1 MSVILGHRG
10 ASGYAPENTLEA
22 FQLAIDM
29 GADGF
34 ELDVHLSRD
43 GELVIM
49 HDETVDRTTNGSG
62 RIQSFTLAE
71 LKRLDASNGM
81 SGFAGA
87 EIPTLEEFYG
97 LIRNTRHMVNLE
109 IKTDQIVYPGIVE
122 KIINLESKMGMEGR
136 ILYSSFN
143 HYTLMELRK
152 IKPDAKFG
160 ILYSDGLFEPWKYA
174 QSIGAAYIHPQWR
187 TLFYPGLIEGS
198 LAAGTG
204 INTWTVND
212 EEIMELCLRY
222 DIGIITNYPDRAI
235 ALRDGHQAE

>member
-22 FQLAIDM
+22 FSLAMDM
-29 GADGF
+29 GANGF
-34 ELDVHLSRD
+34 ELDVHLSKD

-62 RIQSFTLAE
+62 QIQSFTLKE
-71 LKRLDASNGM
+71 LKALDASNGM
-81 SGFAGA
+81 PGFEGVK
-87 EIPTLEEFYG
+87 IPTLEELYD
-97 LIRNTRHMVNLE
+97 LIRNTRHVVNLE

-122 KIINLESKMGMEGR
+122 KVLKLEQKMGMEGR

-152 IKPDAKFG
+152 VKPDVKFG

-174 QSIGAAYIHPQWR
+174 ESIGAAYIHPHWR
-187 TLFYPGLIEGS
+187 TLLYPGLIEGS
-198 LAAGTG
+198 LAAGIG

-212 EEIMELCLRY
+212 EEIMELCLRN
-222 DIGIITNYPDRAI
+222 DIGIITNFPDRAI
-235 ALRDGHQAE
+235 MLRDGHRTA